1 MEASP
6 RGRLLAFAPALHLLL
21 RALWVAG
28 VLNIAKDVVHCA
40 RLQSTT
46 SVLDDHRC
54 NLSLSFALAMLF
66 ISLLGRSILR
76 RSDAKAEAE
85 LGGGEEDG
93 DDVLPEKAS
102 SSPETHPRAH
112 WMLQEWS
119 PRDVEVGFVMGL
131 AFLPYLWI
139 TMLVSFFLL
148 VPRLHPP
155 PPAERGVPV
164 VELLGDL
171 MVHVGCLCVSINL
184 CSLGVPYAMLRLR
197 KALDAKDGDAWIL

>member
-6 RGRLLAFAPALHLLL
+6 RGRLLAFAPTLHLLL

-85 LGGGEEDG
+85 VGIHDT
-93 DDVLPEKAS
+93 S
-102 SSPETHPRAH
+102 PRA
-112 WMLQEWS
+112 LL
-119 PRDVEVGFVMGL
+119 DLF
-131 AFLPYLWI
+131 I
-139 TMLVSFFLL
+139 LVTS
-148 VPRLHPP
+148 
-155 PPAERGVPV
+155 
-164 VELLGDL
+164 DI
-171 MVHVGCLCVSINL
+171 SIW
-184 CSLGVPYAMLRLR
+184 G
-197 KALDAKDGDAWIL
+197 